1 MKFRLLLISLAVSL
15 FCPLAH
21 PDDVSKELKS
31 KLDARY
37 KGHKVKIIPAR
48 ILVSPYNPGFGKPED
63 VNFYVHYDH
72 FYAGL
77 EMPTKWA
84 KRDMLDDR
92 TSVATV
98 GTSERSHG
106 LAEME
111 AGETLEVVNLMVR
124 KRSGN
129 FYAVDLM
136 LKAMSPKRLAV
147 EAGDTAF
154 NKNWDWG
161 VHFRFAFPPN
171 VIESGDYDGVTSEIS
186 KYLLPTDEYQQT
198 SQKARNI
205 ELEPGMTKAEVLKIL
220 GEPEKTVVFG
230 KKATLKYK
238 DMTVELEDD
247 KVVDVKTN

>member
-1 MKFRLLLISLAVSL
+1 MKLRLLLIFLAVSL
-15 FCPLAH
+15 FCPFAH
-21 PDDVSKELKS
+21 ADDASKEMKS

-37 KGHKVKIIPAR
+37 KNHKVRIIPAR

-63 VNFYVHYDH
+63 INFYVHYDH
-72 FYAGL
+72 FYPGL
-77 EMPTKWA
+77 EMPVKWA

-92 TSVATV
+92 TSVDTK

-106 LAEME
+106 LEEME
-111 AGETLEVVNLMVR
+111 AGETLEAVNLMVR

-129 FYAVDLM
+129 FYAVDIM
-136 LKAMSPKRLAV
+136 LKALSPRRLAV

-154 NKNWDWG
+154 NKNWSWG

-171 VIESGDYDGVTSEIS
+171 VIESGDYDAVVGEIN
-186 KYLLPTDEYQQT
+186 KYLLPTSEYQQT
-198 SQKARNI
+198 SQKAKNV
-205 ELEPGMTKAEVLKIL
+205 ELRPGMTKEEVLKVL